1 MNSVIN
7 FFLRWW
13 LHTARYP
20 WSKLRRW
27 LCERKYLKE
36 PLPITN
42 SLEEIEERLREVKW
56 SKEGLLH
63 LYDSISYPQ
72 TVWAK
77 KKDDCDGFAI
87 LAAELL
93 NRLGAEHKPVLIT
106 TIVHP
111 IENAHTVCA
120 FIGPQGGLWFF
131 DNDIVQRDSYS
142 KYEDIAAKIAK
153 RGNKDNRLVC
163 WDVRNP
169 FTFKLIGF
177 RKE

>member
-13 LHTARYP
+13 LHTGRYP

-36 PLPITN
+36 PLPETD

-56 SKEGLLH
+56 RKEGLFH

-77 KKDDCDGFAI
+77 KRDDCDGFAI

-93 NRLGAEHKPVLIT
+93 NRLGAVYKPVLIT

-111 IENAHTVCA
+111 IGNAHTVCA
-120 FIGPQGGLWFF
+120 FKSPQGGLWFF
-131 DNDIVQRDSYS
+131 DNKTLKREDDQT
-142 KYEDIAAKIAK
+142 YEDVAKKIGQ
-153 RGNKDNRLVC
+153 RGKMLVC
-163 WDVRNP
+163 WDVRNHV
-169 FTFKLIGF
+169 TFDMIEFHKL
-177 RKE
+177 